1 MQTIFHKYGKVVNK
15 RPKTILTIGVLLTA
29 LILVIG
35 FKFGGSIST
44 KDLSIDNTS
53 AAQTAKIVEKH
64 FSANN
69 GAQAQVVI
77 KADKKLTTAAN
88 QRKLAQI
95 QADLLKSKNVKL
107 AISPLQGQNL
117 AQDDHVGYFTVTFR
131 NKKINDAESNQLRKI
146 ANRYSESGMQLE
158 LSGINQKVTVNE
170 IPEIVGLLVALLILT
185 ITFASLL
192 TAGLPIIS
200 ALIGLA
206 SGIAGVLFCA
216 KFVEVPSYDLSLA
229 AMVSLAVGIDYALFF
244 VARYKKERST
254 SAQDKAITSTVEH
267 TGPSIVFAGMTI
279 IIALLSMNVL
289 GIQFLSI
296 MGDMAAISVA
306 ITVVLTLLIVP
317 AILRLVP
324 KIGQPRHQM
333 KPRLLP
339 INFVKKAVIKHSVIT
354 VCCAL
359 LLLLLA
365 AIPARQMYLGLPN
378 DGSKQPT
385 KTERRAYDIKTK
397 AYGRGIDATLV
408 AVIKNNNDPRLS
420 AEYLKKVQN
429 ISNVKAVT
437 PVIPSQD
444 GQYLMLS
451 ITPKTDSNNPK
462 TEKLVNNLRHLKIHG
477 QKVLVT
483 GSTAMNIDISEKL
496 NSVLPKFLLI
506 IVALAFV
513 LLVFA
518 LRSLIIPLIAVGGF
532 VLSIIA
538 TLGAITFTIQEGHF
552 ATLLHLPGKT
562 AVLNF
567 LPVITIGILFGLAMD
582 YEVFLVRQIH
592 EEYLKKPSDIT
603 SAVKIGLEKVGSAV
617 IAAALI
623 MITVFASFAFTDE
636 IIIQSMGLALAF
648 GVFAD
653 AFIVRLLLV
662 PSLIILCGKANWNL
676 PKWLKLK

>member
-1 MQTIFHKYGKVVNK
+1 
-15 RPKTILTIGVLLTA
+15 
-29 LILVIG
+29 
-35 FKFGGSIST
+35 
-44 KDLSIDNTS
+44 
-53 AAQTAKIVEKH
+53 
-64 FSANN
+64 
-69 GAQAQVVI
+69 
-77 KADKKLTTAAN
+77 
-88 QRKLAQI
+88 
-95 QADLLKSKNVKL
+95 
-107 AISPLQGQNL
+107 
-117 AQDDHVGYFTVTFR
+117 
-131 NKKINDAESNQLRKI
+131 
-146 ANRYSESGMQLE
+146 
-158 LSGINQKVTVNE
+158 
-170 IPEIVGLLVALLILT
+170 
-185 ITFASLL
+185 
-192 TAGLPIIS
+192 
-200 ALIGLA
+200 
-206 SGIAGVLFCA
+206 
-216 KFVEVPSYDLSLA
+216 
-229 AMVSLAVGIDYALFF
+229 
-244 VARYKKERST
+244 
-254 SAQDKAITSTVEH
+254 
-267 TGPSIVFAGMTI
+267 
-279 IIALLSMNVL
+279 
-289 GIQFLSI
+289 
-296 MGDMAAISVA
+296 
-306 ITVVLTLLIVP
+306 
-317 AILRLVP
+317 
-324 KIGQPRHQM
+324 
-333 KPRLLP
+333 
-339 INFVKKAVIKHSVIT
+339 
-354 VCCAL
+354 
-359 LLLLLA
+359 
-365 AIPARQMYLGLPN
+365 
-378 DGSKQPT
+378 
-385 KTERRAYDIKTK
+385 
-397 AYGRGIDATLV
+397 
-408 AVIKNNNDPRLS
+408 
-420 AEYLKKVQN
+420 
-429 ISNVKAVT
+429 
-437 PVIPSQD
+437 
-444 GQYLMLS
+444 MLS